1 MNAPHRGAIRMPI
14 ASRTLTIAAGAAG
27 VLATLAVEFL
37 PGARFAYRSP
47 AGHVALET
55 AAGIIGLFAAQLVL
69 TRFREHG
76 SPGKLGLACALGILA
91 GSSLL
96 LYVVP
101 AIAEDAPDRF
111 ATWAPLTASL
121 LGAAVFAAAAWWDG
135 PPLRRRRQA
144 AVLAGLASLAAL
156 GGLALVVALAS
167 GAWPE
172 AIEPSLSPETSHG
185 VTLAGHPAV
194 IVMHVL
200 GALCYAVAAAG
211 LTLRAERTGDELMRW
226 FAVGA
231 ALLVFSRVN
240 HVLFPSRVS
249 EWLYTGDLLRL
260 AAIAVLAYGAG
271 RQIFASER
279 AAAILEERRRVAREL
294 HDGLAQELA
303 FIAGRTRAM
312 LDGGPPGD
320 PVQLAAAAE
329 RALDE
334 SRRAVAALTQPLD
347 EPLEAA
353 IAREAES
360 VAERAGVRLRLEL
373 AAGSSVSP
381 PTREALLR
389 IVREAITN
397 AVRHGGATSVTVRL
411 LAGEVLRLEVVD
423 DGGGFDPALPPA
435 AASVGLRGM
444 RERAEALGGDL
455 KVVSRP
461 GGGTTIQALFP
472 G

>member
-1 MNAPHRGAIRMPI
+1 MQIAP
-14 ASRTLTIAAGAAG
+14 RTSTVLAGAAG
-27 VLATLAVEFL
+27 ALATLAIELL

-47 AGHVALET
+47 DGHVALET
-55 AAGIIGLFAAQLVL
+55 AAGIIGLLAALLVL

-76 SPGKLGLACALGILA
+76 SPGKLGLACALGVLA

-111 ATWAPLTASL
+111 ATWAPLNASL
-121 LGAAVFAAAAWWDG
+121 LGAAIFAAAAWWDG
-135 PPLRRRRQA
+135 PPLARRRQA

-156 GGLALVVALAS
+156 GVLALAVSLAS
-167 GAWPE
+167 GALPE

-185 VTLAGHPAV
+185 VSLSGHPAV
-194 IVMHVL
+194 IVMHVM
-200 GALCYAVAAAG
+200 GAIFYVIAAVG
-211 LTLRAERTGDELMRW
+211 LTLRAERTGDGLMRW
-226 FAVGA
+226 FAAGA
-231 ALLVFSRVN
+231 ALLVFARIN
-240 HVLFPSRVS
+240 HVMFPSRVS

-260 AAIAVLAYGAG
+260 AATAVLAYGAA
-271 RQIFASER
+271 REIFSSER
-279 AAAILEERRRVAREL
+279 AAAIFEERRRVAREL

-303 FIAGRTRAM
+303 YIAGRTRAM
-312 LDGGPPGD
+312 VNGESPGD
-320 PVQLAAAAE
+320 PVLLAAAAE

-334 SRRAVAALTQPLD
+334 SRRAIAAFSQPLD
-347 EPLEAA
+347 EPLETA

-373 AAGSSVSP
+373 AEGQAVEP

-397 AVRHGGATSVTVRL
+397 AVRHGGATAVTVRL
-411 LAGEVLRLEVVD
+411 LAGGVLRLEVVD

-444 RERAEALGGDL
+444 RERAEALGGNL

-472 G
+472 